1 MKATRN
7 KVKKKPAKTTP
18 PKRYASKSIWAKI
31 RQKLNLTQVEMA
43 EKIGVTQPWLWRV
56 EAELSVPSILFV
68 TRACKELD
76 VSIREVERYYHS
88 REKYFKRSLFR

>member
-7 KVKKKPAKTTP
+7 KVKKKSAKAAP

-76 VSIREVERYYHS
+76 VSIREVERYYHD